1 MLLITDIS
9 RHIGRAAARE
19 SLESGIEVRG
29 VTPRFD
35 SVGSLADAGA
45 EIIEGDLLD
54 RSVRAEALEG
64 VSSIILITKNGASH
78 VKLETEIS
86 IDAEKSGV
94 EHLVKIS
101 SIDARPESI
110 SPIARA
116 HYEIELFLSGLS
128 ITTSTIKP
136 TFFMQN
142 FLRACDTI
150 KDKDSFSFPLGKT
163 KIGMVDAND
172 VGKVASKIA
181 INKPSESKSYLI
193 TGPQLLD
200 LYQVAEQ
207 MSMIL
212 GRKIIYVEQS
222 HEEFKHHLANTH
234 SDPWVVEA
242 ISQWYEEIG
251 SGSFEILTNE
261 CLELLGK
268 SPRSIKEFSE
278 AYQSAFQMR

>member
-9 RHIGRAAARE
+9 GHIGRAAARE
-19 SLESGIEVRG
+19 SLQSGIKVRG
-29 VTPRFD
+29 ITPSFD
-35 SVGSLADAGA
+35 SVGSVADAGA

-54 RSVRAEALEG
+54 RSVRTEALEG
-64 VSSIILITKNGASH
+64 VSSIILITKNGPSH
-78 VKLETEIS
+78 VKLEIEIS
-86 IDAEKSGV
+86 VEAEKSGV

-110 SPIARA
+110 SPIARS

-142 FLRACDTI
+142 FLRVCDTI
-150 KDKDSFSFPLGKT
+150 KDEDSFSFPLGKT

-172 VGKVASKIA
+172 VGEVASKIV
-181 INKPSESKSYLI
+181 INKPSDSKSYLI

-207 MSMIL
+207 MSVIL
-212 GRKIIYVEQS
+212 GRKILYLEQS
-222 HEEFKHHLANTH
+222 QEEFKHHLSTIL
-234 SDPWVVEA
+234 SDPWIVEA
-242 ISQWYEEIG
+242 ISQWYEEIE
-251 SGSFEILTNE
+251 SGSLEILTSE
-261 CLELLGK
+261 CFELLGK
-268 SPRSIKEFSE
+268 SPRSIKDFSE
-278 AYQSAFQMR
+278 TYRSAFQMR